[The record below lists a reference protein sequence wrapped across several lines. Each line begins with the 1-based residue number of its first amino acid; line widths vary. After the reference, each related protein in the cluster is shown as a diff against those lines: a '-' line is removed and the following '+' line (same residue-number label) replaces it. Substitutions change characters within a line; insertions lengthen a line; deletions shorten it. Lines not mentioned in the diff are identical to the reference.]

1 MFKFRLANVLRLRKH
16 HEKLSLEQVGKC
28 IQQLQEAVQKKE
40 ELEAKIAKL
49 ESDFSAVLEGAISSE
64 IVKLYNNYLV
74 HQQEA
79 LELQEQLILEKKKNL
94 EEAREKFIQAM
105 KERKIMDKLKEK
117 QYIRYQQE
125 QGKKEQNFQ
134 DELAVT
140 SKRR

>member
-28 IQQLQEAVQKKE
+28 LQQLQEAVQKKE